1 MSICFLSEMLVLAN
15 SEGSPAQR
23 CYPAL
28 FLLKLGESGG
38 VFGAIILFDNRFFL
52 FPL

>member
-1 MSICFLSEMLVLAN
+1 MLVLAN

-28 FLLKLGESGG
+28 FLLKRVAESG
-38 VFGAIILFDNRFFL
+38 VFGAIILF
-52 FPL
+52 